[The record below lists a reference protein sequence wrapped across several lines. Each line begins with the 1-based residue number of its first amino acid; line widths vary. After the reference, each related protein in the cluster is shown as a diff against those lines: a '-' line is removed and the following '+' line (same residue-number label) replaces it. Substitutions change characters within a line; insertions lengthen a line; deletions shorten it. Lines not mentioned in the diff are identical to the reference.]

1 MTAKAGGGKVAWGF
15 CPKTREIPMPTTV
28 CGHRLDDATHI
39 CAFFDSSKEEYAC
52 IVPYFAEGL
61 EQGEQVVTIRDN
73 AHHGEHL
80 DRLRQGELAVDDA
93 VAAGQ
98 LKVMASEDTYLK
110 DECFE
115 VERMFSMLMEA
126 LESGEKDFK
135 RVRTCGEMSWA
146 LRNLAGTDQL
156 MEYEARVNQLLSKHD
171 CTLMC
176 VYDVNRFSGRVLLDA
191 LSTHPHV
198 IVNGKLVKNQY
209 FVEPMEYLTGR
220 LGRSTNS
227 LARDDVT
234 A

>member
-1 MTAKAGGGKVAWGF
+1 MAT
-15 CPKTREIPMPTTV
+15 TTV

-61 EQGEQVVTIRDN
+61 EQGEQVVTIRD
-73 AHHGEHL
+73 AAQHGEHL
-80 DRLRQGELAVDDA
+80 DRLREAELPVE
-93 VAAGQ
+93 AAMATAQ

-115 VERMFSMLMEA
+115 VERMFSMLKEA
-126 LESGEKDFK
+126 LESGGKDFK

-156 MEYEARVNQLLSKHD
+156 MEYEARVNQLLPKYD

-176 VYDVNRFSGRVLLDA
+176 IYDVNMFSGRVLLDA

-209 FVEPMEYLTGR
+209 FVPPMEYLTGR
-220 LGRSTNS
+220 LGRSAN
-227 LARDDVT
+227 AIGRDG
-234 A
+234 